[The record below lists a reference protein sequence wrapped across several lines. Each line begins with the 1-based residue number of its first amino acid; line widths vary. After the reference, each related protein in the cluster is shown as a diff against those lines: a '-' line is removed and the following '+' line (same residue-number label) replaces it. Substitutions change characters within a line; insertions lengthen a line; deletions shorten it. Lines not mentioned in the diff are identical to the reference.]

1 MGGRVLQRTRL
12 ATVIL
17 MRKLLTAAA
26 TVLALLACASPALG
40 SGKTVLDD
48 CSDDEVLSKTYTQQE
63 YRDALAQLPADA
75 DQYGNCRDVIARAQD
90 AAATK
95 GGSKDSGTGGTSG
108 ATPGAGGSG
117 GGGGDGPST
126 APAADQLAAA
136 SAEDRAAA
144 ADAARAPSGAAA
156 GAEPVVIASDV
167 GRAPGSDAGAGL
179 PTPLIVLLALLFVGA
194 LALAASRI
202 QSLVNTRRA

>member
-1 MGGRVLQRTRL
+1 
-12 ATVIL
+12 
-17 MRKLLTAAA
+17 MRKLLTTAAA
-26 TVLALLACASPALG
+26 VLALLACAAPALG
-40 SGKTVLDD
+40 SGKTVLND

-75 DQYGNCRDVIARAQD
+75 DQYGNCRDIIARAQD

-95 GGSKDSGTGGTSG
+95 GGSKGSGKGGSSAG
-108 ATPGAGGSG
+108 ATPGSGSG
-117 GGGGDGPST
+117 GGGEGPST
-126 APAADQLAAA
+126 APASDQLAAA

-144 ADAARAPSGAAA
+144 AEAARAPSGAAA

>member
-1 MGGRVLQRTRL
+1 
-12 ATVIL
+12 

-95 GGSKDSGTGGTSG
+95 GGSKGSGKGGSSAG
-108 ATPGAGGSG
+108 ATPGAGGSGGGG

-144 ADAARAPSGAAA
+144 AEAARAPSGAAA